1 MFILLI
7 LKRDEE
13 VDDYLS
19 IHKCGRLK
27 HWVILSASYTK
38 QYQDETIPRI
48 SSMGIMSR
56 SIAWNPIASGDS
68 VGNHKT
74 KYDPS
79 MIIQLTIMA

>member
-38 QYQDETIPRI
+38 QYQ
-48 SSMGIMSR
+48 GL
-56 SIAWNPIASGDS
+56 AVWA
-68 VGNHKT
+68 
-74 KYDPS
+74 
-79 MIIQLTIMA
+79 L